1 MAKNV
6 IVLASGETERR
17 SLRHLVEHLK
27 GQGTSVSEVF
37 IPPNRKAL
45 NAEMA
50 EKLIKSAWYAD
61 PTPDKIVVLVDADGK
76 SPTEVISPMRNRLAE
91 RLSAEIRAKVQYAYA
106 QWHLEAWY
114 FADAEKLR
122 TYLGRNLGSVDT
134 SKPDEIQNPKH
145 HLKQLLNKPYTARVS
160 EQIALCL
167 DGQTIA
173 LRSPSFKGFLDAVL
187 NGTGTTERNVPQA
200 REEGLGV
207 GGPVRRIVP
216 SRRVVP

>member
-6 IVLASGETERR
+6 IVLASGETERL

-27 GQGTSVSEVF
+27 RQGTSVSEVLV
-37 IPPNRKAL
+37 PPSTKAL

-50 EKLIKSAWYAD
+50 EKLIKSAWYAIN
-61 PTPDKIVVLVDADGK
+61 PTPDKIVLLVDVDGK
-76 SPTEVISPMRNRLAE
+76 SPEEVVSSMRNRLAD
-91 RLSAEIRAKVQYAYA
+91 RLPAEIRAKVQYAYA

-122 TYLGRNLGSVDT
+122 IYLGRNLGSVDT

-145 HLKQLLNKPYTARVS
+145 HLRQLLGQPYTARVS
-160 EQIALCL
+160 ERIASRL

-173 LRSPSFKGFLDAVL
+173 LRSPSFKGFLDAIL
-187 NGTGTTERNVPQA
+187 NGTGTGLKAQ
-200 REEGLGV
+200 EEEPGAGQR
-207 GGPVRRIVP
+207 VRRFV
-216 SRRVVP
+216 S

>member
-6 IVLASGETERR
+6 IVVASGETERR

-27 GQGTSVSEVF
+27 RQDTSVSEVL
-37 IPPNRKAL
+37 IPPSTKAL

-50 EKLIKSAWYAD
+50 EKLIKSAWYAVN
-61 PTPDKIVVLVDADGK
+61 PTPDKIVLLVDVDGK
-76 SPTEVISPMRNRLAE
+76 SPKEVVSSMRNRLAD
-91 RLSAEIRAKVQYAYA
+91 RLPAEIRVQVQYAYA

-122 TYLGRNLGSVDT
+122 IYLGRNLGSVDT

-145 HLKQLLNKPYTARVS
+145 HLRQLLNQPYTARVS
-160 EQIALCL
+160 EQIASRL

-173 LRSPSFKGFLDAVL
+173 LRSPSFKGFLDAIL
-187 NGTGTTERNVPQA
+187 NGAEIAGRDVPQA
-200 REEGLGV
+200 QEERLGV
-207 GGPVRRIVP
+207 
-216 SRRVVP
+216 SRPAP

>member
-6 IVLASGETERR
+6 LVIASGETERR

-27 GQGTSVSEVF
+27 GQGTSVSEVS
-37 IPPNRKAL
+37 IPPNNKVL

-61 PTPDKIVVLVDADGK
+61 PAPDKIVLLVDVDGK
-76 SPTEVISPMRNRLAE
+76 LPEEVVSSMRNRLAD
-91 RLSAEIRAKVQYAYA
+91 RLPAEIRAKVQYAYA

-122 TYLGRNLGSVDT
+122 IYLGRNLGSVDT

-145 HLKQLLNKPYTARVS
+145 HLKQLLDKPYTARVS
-160 EQIALCL
+160 EQIALRL

-173 LRSPSFKGFLDAVL
+173 LRSPSFRGFLDAAL
-187 NGTGTTERNVPQA
+187 NGAGTGEERNTQQA
-200 REEGLGV
+200 QEEGPGV
-207 GGPVRRIVP
+207 GQQTR
-216 SRRVVP
+216 RRVVP

>member
-27 GQGTSVSEVF
+27 GQGTSVSEVS

-50 EKLIKSAWYAD
+50 EKLIKSAWYTNPA
-61 PTPDKIVVLVDADGK
+61 PDKIVVLVDVDGK
-76 SPTEVISPMRNRLAE
+76 SPTEGVSPMRNRLAQ
-91 RLSAEIRAKVQYAYA
+91 RLPAEIRAKVQYAYA

-122 TYLGRNLGSVDT
+122 TYLGRDLGSVDT

-160 EQIALCL
+160 EQIASRL

-173 LRSPSFKGFLDAVL
+173 LRSPSFKGFLDAIL
-187 NGTGTTERNVPQA
+187 NGAEIAERNVPHAQ
-200 REEGLGV
+200 EERLGV
-207 GGPVRRIVP
+207 RGPVRRLVP
-216 SRRVVP
+216 